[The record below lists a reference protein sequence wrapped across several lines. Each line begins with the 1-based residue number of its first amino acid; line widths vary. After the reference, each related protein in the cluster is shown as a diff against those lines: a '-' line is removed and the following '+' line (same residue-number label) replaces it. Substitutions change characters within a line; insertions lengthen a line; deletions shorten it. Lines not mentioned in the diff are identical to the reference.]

1 MNKDILIV
9 ADTRQQKDGHI
20 TKYFDR
26 HKIQWIR
33 DNLQSA
39 DYMRILWKDG
49 FVKDYSIL
57 IDTKKDL
64 VELAHNLCN
73 TQEHARV
80 VREIEKAKELGCEKF
95 YFLIAEYKVKTLD
108 DLKSWSS
115 PYTKVKG
122 ETLLKIMTTFS
133 KNHEVKFLI
142 VPKKEMGAKVY
153 SILTQ

>member
-9 ADTRQQKDGHI
+9 ADTRQQKDNHI
-20 TKYFDR
+20 TKYFDYK
-26 HKIQWIR
+26 HIQWIR
-33 DNLQSA
+33 DNLPSA

-95 YFLIAEYKVKTLD
+95 YFLIADNKIKTLE
-108 DLKSWSS
+108 DLKNWRSDF
-115 PYTKVKG
+115 TKVKG

-133 KNHEVKFLI
+133 KNHGVKFLI

>member
-9 ADTRQQKDGHI
+9 ADTRQKQDNHI

-33 DNLQSA
+33 DNLPSA

-49 FVKDYSIL
+49 FYKDYSIL

-95 YFLIAEYKVKTLD
+95 YFLIADDKIKTLD
-108 DLKSWSS
+108 DLKSWRSQ
-115 PYTKVKG
+115 YTKVKG
-122 ETLLKIMTTFS
+122 ETLLKVMTTFS
-133 KNHEVKFLI
+133 KNHNVKFLI